1 MTPQERQL
9 VDELFDRLSQVERQ
23 PRDPDAEEAI
33 ADGLE
38 RAPHAI
44 YALVQT
50 VLVQDEALKMAEQHI
65 RDLGGEIEE
74 PQQRG
79 FLDNAREAI
88 LGPDPNRRGSV
99 PSVGEGRSGVWNTQ
113 QQYQQPSSQQPQ
125 YQQPAQD
132 PGRGGGSFLGTAAA
146 TAAGVIG
153 GSLLMHSLGSMFG
166 GDKTHAGARP
176 FGDTGRDSTPWGSAR
191 DSDLAR
197 EAGLDDIGGG
207 GREDRQ
213 GWYDTAQH
221 ISDKPPD
228 LSDEAGGDGGVDFGG
243 DGGGDGGGGDN

>member
-9 VDELFDRLSQVERQ
+9 VDELFDRLSQVENQ
-23 PRDPDAEEAI
+23 PRDPAAEEAI
-33 ADGLE
+33 GDGLE

-50 VLVQDEALKMAEQHI
+50 VLVQDEALKMAEQRI

-74 PQQRG
+74 PQQQRG
-79 FLDNAREAI
+79 FLDNVREAI

-99 PSVGEGRSGVWNTQ
+99 PSVGQGRSGVWNTP
-113 QQYQQPSSQQPQ
+113 QQYQQQPQ
-125 YQQPAQD
+125 YQQPMQD
-132 PGRGGGSFLGTAAA
+132 QGRGGSFLGTAAA

-153 GSLLMHSLGSMFG
+153 GSMLMHSLGSMFG
-166 GDKTHAGARP
+166 SDKAHAGARP
-176 FGDTGRDSTPWGSAR
+176 FGDTGRDSTPWGTAR

-207 GREDRQ
+207 GREDRH
-213 GWYDTAQH
+213 GFYDTAQH
-221 ISDKPPD
+221 ISDPPD

-243 DGGGDGGGGDN
+243 DDGGGGEGGSDN

>member
-9 VDELFDRLSQVERQ
+9 VDELFDRLSQVENQ
-23 PRDPDAEEAI
+23 PRDPKAEEAI
-33 ADGLE
+33 SEGLE
-38 RAPHAI
+38 RAPHAV

-65 RDLGGEIEE
+65 RDLGGEIGE

-79 FLDNAREAI
+79 FLDSVRDTI
-88 LGPDPNRRGSV
+88 LGPDPDRRGSV
-99 PSVGEGRSGVWNTQ
+99 PSVGQGRSGVWNTP
-113 QQYQQPSSQQPQ
+113 QPYQQPQ

-132 PGRGGGSFLGTAAA
+132 YGRGGGSFLGTAAA

-166 GDKTHAGARP
+166 GDKAHAGARP
-176 FGDTGRDSTPWGSAR
+176 FGDTGRDSTPWGTAR

-213 GWYDTAQH
+213 GFYDTAQH
-221 ISDKPPD
+221 ISDAPPD

-243 DGGGDGGGGDN
+243 DGGGGGDGGSDT